1 MAKILL
7 FHCQLRRKHIS
18 SLSKVCRVTNV
29 RLPGD
34 QVKSMT
40 QSSHE
45 LAELTW
51 KNLNLPNGNVCFLKE
66 SDLKLSF
73 SYFLFSHD
81 KLYPRLVGFHTK

>member
-1 MAKILL
+1 MTKILL
-7 FHCQLRRKHIS
+7 FDCQLRRKDIS

-40 QSSHE
+40 HSSHE

-51 KNLNLPNGNVCFLKE
+51 KNLNLPSKW
-66 SDLKLSF
+66 
-73 SYFLFSHD
+73 
-81 KLYPRLVGFHTK
+81 

>member
-1 MAKILL
+1 MTKILL
-7 FHCQLRRKHIS
+7 FDCQLRRKDIS

-51 KNLNLPNGNVCFLKE
+51 TCLRNGNVCFLKE

-73 SYFLFSHD
+73 SCFLFSHD
-81 KLYPRLVGFHTK
+81 

>member
-1 MAKILL
+1 MTKILL
-7 FHCQLRRKHIS
+7 FDCQLRRKDIS

-29 RLPGD
+29 RLPED

-51 KNLNLPNGNVCFLKE
+51 KNLNLPSKW
-66 SDLKLSF
+66 
-73 SYFLFSHD
+73 
-81 KLYPRLVGFHTK
+81 

>member
-1 MAKILL
+1 MTKILL
-7 FHCQLRRKHIS
+7 FDCQLRRKDIS
-18 SLSKVCRVTNV
+18 SLSKVFRVTNV

-51 KNLNLPNGNVCFLKE
+51 KNLNLPSKW
-66 SDLKLSF
+66 
-73 SYFLFSHD
+73 
-81 KLYPRLVGFHTK
+81 

>member
-1 MAKILL
+1 MTKILL
-7 FHCQLRRKHIS
+7 FHCQLRRKDIS

-45 LAELTW
+45 LTELTW
-51 KNLNLPNGNVCFLKE
+51 KNQKQILSSVRKKGVKKFLSKGVTYLGFF
-66 SDLKLSF
+66 SDF
-73 SYFLFSHD
+73 
-81 KLYPRLVGFHTK
+81 